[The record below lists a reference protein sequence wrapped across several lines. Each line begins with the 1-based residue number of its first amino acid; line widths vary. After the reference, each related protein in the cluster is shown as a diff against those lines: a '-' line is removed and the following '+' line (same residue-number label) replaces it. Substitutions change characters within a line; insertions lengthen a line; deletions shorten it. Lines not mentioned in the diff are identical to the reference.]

1 MVIQWLLLFSFSTMF
16 KERTST
22 MNDYR
27 GSAMNN
33 YTMVLVIFSAMF
45 LKNEP
50 LGYYMNDYRGSAI

>member
-27 GSAMNN
+27 GSAMND
-33 YTMVLVIFSAMF
+33 YTMVVNSVLC
-45 LKNEP
+45 
-50 LGYYMNDYRGSAI
+50 

>member
-1 MVIQWLLLFSFSTMF
+1 
-16 KERTST
+16 

-27 GSAMNN
+27 GSARND

-50 LGYYMNDYRGSAI
+50 LLYE